1 MMQKTSQK
9 ILLIEDNEFLIRD
22 IKEHVLGNYE
32 VYTPTKG
39 KSFKTEALRILE
51 EEKINLVILDLNL
64 DSTKEDGR
72 DVLKA
77 IREKYPQKEELPV
90 LVLTLLAEAAI
101 SPGGTNSVAKLANGI
116 LRKQCILETA
126 GINEMKRVVTSMI
139 NNPLMYCPNGY
150 AKLIDV
156 SSEITIP
163 PMPGDDYLVTETKKM
178 KGLKE

>member
-51 EEKINLVILDLNL
+51 EEKIDLVILDLNL

-72 DVLKA
+72 DVLKV
-77 IREKYPQKEELPV
+77 IREKYPQKEKLPV
-90 LVLTLLAEAAI
+90 LILTLYSELAQI
-101 SPGGTNSVAKLANGI
+101 PGVEKDANGI
-116 LRKQCILETA
+116 LRKQRILETV
-126 GINEMKRVVTSMI
+126 GINEVKGVVTNMI
-139 NNPLMYCPNGY
+139 NNPLMYCPREY
-150 AKLIDV
+150 AKIIDI

-163 PMPGDDYLVTETKKM
+163 LMPGDDYLMTETKKM
-178 KGLKE
+178 KGLEE